1 MSKTSAILKY
11 RTYVPYD
18 WFAIPFCELSF
29 TGIESDTMQEKWDR
43 IKHKRYQEFI
53 PEVNKIVTLL
63 KSNGF
68 TLSQNIKDSKLVE
81 GTDIWIK
88 ESYCCE

>member
-1 MSKTSAILKY
+1 MET
-11 RTYVPYD
+11 TG
-18 WFAIPFCELSF
+18 F
-29 TGIESDTMQEKWDR
+29 TGGGCHSE
-43 IKHKRYQEFI
+43 
-53 PEVNKIVTLL
+53 IVTLL